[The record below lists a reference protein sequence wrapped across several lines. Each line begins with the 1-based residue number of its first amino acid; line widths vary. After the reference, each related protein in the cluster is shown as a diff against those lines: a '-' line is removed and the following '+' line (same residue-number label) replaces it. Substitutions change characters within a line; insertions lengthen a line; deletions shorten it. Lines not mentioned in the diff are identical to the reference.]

1 MIILSTIERTCHVDT
16 KLNSQAASFSNAIQ
30 YQQVMSMTNNQ
41 TRKQQIDQYLRS
53 SSDYYNFDIHDDHLA
68 ERVAQEFGQV
78 IIKIN
83 SIDYQPIRVKY
94 ADLASQLYQSLNAI
108 ASEMTDALEQDL
120 SLYLSVIEHEKE
132 RRALGEKP
140 AKRDEVGEWIIENN
154 VINDACILSTAGEIV
169 FNHRDIY
176 EKLCHRA
183 KQIIKRYDKR
193 FDVRCGNDS
202 NGRYVVRA
210 NNGEVSIRIEV
221 GYPCPRLSQLSFN

>member
-1 MIILSTIERTCHVDT
+1 M
-16 KLNSQAASFSNAIQ
+16 
-30 YQQVMSMTNNQ
+30 MSMTNNQ

-53 SSDYYNFDIHDDHLA
+53 SSDFYKFDIRDDHLA
-68 ERVAQEFGQV
+68 ERIAQEFSQV

-120 SLYLSVIEHEKE
+120 PLYLGVIEHEKE
-132 RRALGEKP
+132 RRARGEKP

-154 VINDACILSTAGEIV
+154 VINDACILSTVGEII

-183 KQIIKRYDKR
+183 KQIIKRYDKQ
-193 FDVRCGNDS
+193 FDVHCGDDN
-202 NGRYVVRA
+202 NGRYVIRA
-210 NNGEVSIRIEV
+210 NNGEVSIRIEF
-221 GYPCPRLSQLSFN
+221 GCHCPRLSQLSFN